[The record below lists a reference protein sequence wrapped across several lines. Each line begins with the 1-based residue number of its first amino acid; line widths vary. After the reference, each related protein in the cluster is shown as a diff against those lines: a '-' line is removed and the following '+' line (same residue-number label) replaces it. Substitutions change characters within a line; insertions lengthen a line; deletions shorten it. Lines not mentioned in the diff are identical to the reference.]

1 MRSRSTN
8 SSGRA
13 IVPIKANPFAP
24 SKGDFETMAQRRF
37 QAPTPRREGRW
48 WVLYYWQD
56 EFNGRERSR
65 RKKRQKLAPIETPDR
80 EVKKIAA
87 EFLRPMNQGLQS
99 IGAATSFEEYIDAA
113 YVPAVL
119 PQMAKSTRLRTL
131 SVIKNHLR
139 PQFAGMTFREI
150 TALTVDRY
158 FAGLGATGL
167 GYESIDKI
175 RDVLSGIMNSA
186 IRHQLILKNPV
197 EGVRLPHPKRGRR
210 TKPWITPE
218 QLSQILMRMQEPYA
232 SLVFVAMYTGL
243 RPSELAGLRWRNVH
257 GDAITI
263 DERYC
268 LGEWGS
274 PKSEAS
280 NATIPVNQA
289 VIARIEALKSMVVLV
304 RAGRGTRRYPVVKS
318 SGPEDLVFQ
327 SVASGKP
334 IRKDNILTRHIK
346 PAARALGLDFVNW
359 QVLRR
364 SFATHLK
371 RTGADV
377 KDAQGLMRHSRAS
390 TTLDVYQQFIP
401 ESQRRVADGLIPLAP
416 SPAHSTSF
424 Q

>member
-1 MRSRSTN
+1 MPLIPN
-8 SSGRA
+8 PPDRA
-13 IVPIKANPFAP
+13 IVSIKANPSVP
-24 SKGDFETMAQRRF
+24 SKGDYDAMARRRF
-37 QAPTPRREGRW
+37 QAPRPRKEGRW

-56 EFNGRERSR
+56 EFQGKERSR
-65 RKKRQKLAPIETPDR
+65 RKKRQKLAPIDTPER
-80 EVKKIAA
+80 EVKKLAA

-99 IGAATSFEEYIDAA
+99 IGAATGFTDYVDDSYIP
-113 YVPAVL
+113 VVL
-119 PQMAKSTRLRTL
+119 PQMARSTQLRSL
-131 SVIKNHLR
+131 SVIKIHLR
-139 PQFAGMTFREI
+139 PHFAGMSFREI
-150 TALTVDRY
+150 TSLTVDRY
-158 FAGLGATGL
+158 FMSLGASGLGQ
-167 GYESIDKI
+167 ESIDKI

-197 EGVRLPHPKRGRR
+197 EGVRLPHPKRGKRM
-210 TKPWITPE
+210 KPWISQE
-218 QLSQILMRMQEPYA
+218 QFSLMLALMQEPYA
-232 SLVFVAMYTGL
+232 TIVFVAMYTGL

-257 GDAITI
+257 EDAITI

-268 LGEWGS
+268 QGEWGS

-280 NATIPVNQA
+280 NATIAVNIA
-289 VIARIEALKSMVVLV
+289 VIERIEALKTMVVSV
-304 RAGRGTRRYPVVKS
+304 RAGYGTRRYPVVKS

-327 SVASGKP
+327 SVSKDAP

-346 PAARALGLDFVNW
+346 PAARAAGLGFVNW

-371 RTGADV
+371 RHGADV

-401 ESQRRVADGLIPLAP
+401 ESQRKVVDSLIPK
-416 SPAHSTSF
+416 AHSKTHSVSF

>member
-1 MRSRSTN
+1 MAPIPN
-8 SSGRA
+8 PADRA
-13 IVPIKANPFAP
+13 IVSIKANPFAP

-37 QAPTPRREGRW
+37 QAPTPRKEGRW

-56 EFNGRERSR
+56 EFQGKERSR
-65 RKKRQKLAPIETPDR
+65 RRKRQKLAPIGTPER
-80 EVKKIAA
+80 EVKRLAA

-99 IGAATSFEEYIDAA
+99 IGAATSFEEYLDAA
-113 YVPAVL
+113 YIPAVL
-119 PQMAKSTRLRTL
+119 PQLAKSTRLRSL

-139 PQFAGMTFREI
+139 PQFAGMSFREI
-150 TALTVDRY
+150 TSLTVDRY
-158 FAGLGATGL
+158 FAGLGASGL
-167 GYESIDKI
+167 GHESLDKV
-175 RDVLSGIMNSA
+175 RDVLSSIMNA
-186 IRHQLILKNPV
+186 AMRHQLILKNPV
-197 EGVRLPHPKRGRR
+197 EGVRLPHPRRGKRG
-210 TKPWITPE
+210 KPWITPE
-218 QLSQILMRMQEPYA
+218 QLALLLERMQEPYA
-232 SLVFVAMYTGL
+232 TLVFVAMFTGL

-257 GDAITI
+257 LDAITI

-280 NATIPVNQA
+280 NATIPVHPA
-289 VIARIEALKSMVVLV
+289 VLERIHALKSTVVAV
-304 RAGRGTRRYPVVKS
+304 KAGRGTRHYPVVKS
-318 SGPEDLVFQ
+318 AGPEDLVFQ
-327 SVASGKP
+327 AVAGGGP

-346 PAARALGLDFVNW
+346 PVARAIGLDFVNW

-371 RTGADV
+371 HTGADV

-401 ESQRRVADGLIPLAP
+401 ESQRKVADRLIPLSP
-416 SPAHSTSF
+416 SNTHSVSF